1 MTTTAADLITGAFNK
16 VGVYSPTAAQ
26 TAAAL
31 ISLNNLVSFLGAE
44 GLQNAVVSES
54 FALTIGTASYT
65 IGSAGAFNTVR
76 PMKVVNCYLRD
87 SGGYDYPIDEILAAK
102 DYNDITI
109 KTYEQRPTKLYFI
122 PEYPLAKI
130 IFNSEPEAAY
140 TAYFEFFKTI
150 TEFAAT
156 TTALS
161 LPPEYQEFFVYN
173 LAISLAEDWD
183 RKIPDSVRVR
193 AAQTK
198 EVIIALIAS
207 NMKPPEVKFDF
218 NRRRPS
224 NILSGE

>member
-1 MTTTAADLITGAFNK
+1 MTTAADLITGAFNK

-87 SGGYDYPIDEILAAK
+87 SSGYDYPIDEILAAK

-140 TAYFEFFKTI
+140 TAYFEFLKTI